1 MTAQYTGRD
10 LTLLLSHARTVG
22 LSSTISSDC
31 DRLAFWRT
39 LTRVLTKPPATLTP
53 TPLGKMDYNA
63 DKRARKPPRTFRKDL
78 LRVQWGTCL
87 QGFRAGE
94 AKLSEIA
101 QTWVCFSGKSLYRSL
116 DHGLTVL
123 GTSPRRGRPSA
134 DLDRKTCASQ
144 PDTPDANLTLLGPD
158 YVSIFTLLGADYV
171 SVFT

>member
-1 MTAQYTGRD
+1 MTVQYTGRD

-22 LSSTISSDC
+22 LSLTISTDC

-39 LTRVLTKPPATLTP
+39 LTREPATLTP

-63 DKRARKPPRTFRKDL
+63 DKRARKPPRTFRKNL
-78 LRVQWGTCL
+78 LRAQWGTCL

-101 QTWVCFSGKSLYRSL
+101 RTWVCFSGESLYRSW
-116 DHGLTVL
+116 
-123 GTSPRRGRPSA
+123 P
-134 DLDRKTCASQ
+134 DLDRETCTRQ

-158 YVSIFTLLGADYV
+158 YVSIFTLLDADYV

>member
-1 MTAQYTGRD
+1 MTVQYTGRD

-63 DKRARKPPRTFRKDL
+63 DKRARKPPRTVRKDL

-101 QTWVCFSGKSLYRSL
+101 RTWVCFSGESLYRSW
-116 DHGLTVL
+116 
-123 GTSPRRGRPSA
+123 P
-134 DLDRKTCASQ
+134 DLDRETCTSQ

-158 YVSIFTLLGADYV
+158 YVNIFHLIRR
-171 SVFT
+171 

>member
-1 MTAQYTGRD
+1 MTVQYTGRD

-22 LSSTISSDC
+22 LSSTVSSDC

-78 LRVQWGTCL
+78 LRMQWGTCL

-101 QTWVCFSGKSLYRSL
+101 RTWVCFSGESLYRSW
-116 DHGLTVL
+116 
-123 GTSPRRGRPSA
+123 P
-134 DLDRKTCASQ
+134 DLDRETCTSQ

-158 YVSIFTLLGADYV
+158 YVSIFTLLDADYV